1 MNIRYLAYII
11 NTFSVILNKY
21 FTFFLIFSYRL
32 FNKLLNY
39 SIGMKYGKSLAEFNF
54 TYQNIVLQLTIQLPN
69 IAI

>member
-11 NTFSVILNKY
+11 STFSVILNKY
-21 FTFFLIFSYRL
+21 FTFFLKFSYRL

-39 SIGMKYGKSLAEFNF
+39 RMGMKYGKLLAEFNF